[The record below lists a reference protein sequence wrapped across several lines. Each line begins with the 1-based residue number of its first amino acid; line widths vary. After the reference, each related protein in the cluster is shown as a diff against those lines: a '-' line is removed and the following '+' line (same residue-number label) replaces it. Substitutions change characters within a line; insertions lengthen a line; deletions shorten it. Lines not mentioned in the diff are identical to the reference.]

1 MPRRNVESMMVAQDP
16 LSQSHGG
23 SNIPRLDVDEI
34 VARPPSAR
42 KNHRRS
48 LSRHYEIHDDS
59 FSSCC
64 IVRAPVA
71 APRER
76 TMTMSVHKRGT
87 KWHYAFCIRGVR
99 YRGAIPE
106 ASTKFDAEKAETKI
120 RQDVYE
126 GRYGRP
132 TGNKDFGKFV
142 EEVYKPWAMENKR
155 SFKSND
161 KYKLSIICAS

>member
-1 MPRRNVESMMVAQDP
+1 M
-16 LSQSHGG
+16 
-23 SNIPRLDVDEI
+23 
-34 VARPPSAR
+34 
-42 KNHRRS
+42 K
-48 LSRHYEIHDDS
+48 IHADS

-132 TGNKDFGKFV
+132 TGNKDS
-142 EEVYKPWAMENKR
+142 ESLLKR
-155 SFKSND
+155 STSLGQWRTSAHSRATTNIN
-161 KYKLSIICAS
+161 S